1 MKQTHRIYAIKYFD
15 KNIPVEYNPM
25 ITFMVT
31 KNKVEAKKAL
41 SQYKILSIERI
52 YYGYTT

>member
-1 MKQTHRIYAIKYFD
+1 MKQNHRLYAIKYFD

-41 SQYKILSIERI
+41 SHYKILSIERI